1 MFTTPRIELFV
12 DNYVGVLDRILILVR
27 RSGWNVKDLHV
38 CEEAANNGTRIQFI
52 MEGKADLRLLQ
63 AQLSRLDCIQHQQI
77 DHAPQ
82 ADREMAMVRSL
93 DREALAAVAG
103 QWGARL
109 VVSGQQGDLY
119 EFTGTPAQVDQ
130 FLQAV
135 THAVQAQ
142 TARSGRIEL

>member
-1 MFTTPRIELFV
+1 MFTTHRIELFV

-38 CEEAANNGTRIQFI
+38 CEEAANHGTRIQFI
-52 MEGKADLRLLQ
+52 MEGKADLRLLR

-82 ADREMAMVRSL
+82 AGRELAMARSL
-93 DREALAAVAG
+93 KREALAAVAS

-109 VVSGQQGDLY
+109 VTSGPQGDVY
-119 EFTGTPAQVDQ
+119 EFTGEPAQVDQ
-130 FLQAV
+130 FLQAA
-135 THAVQAQ
+135 THAAQAQ
-142 TARSGRIEL
+142 TVRSGRIEL